1 MKNEGYTYRETL
13 DILKRHGITP
23 RKGFGQN
30 FLTDKNILSK
40 IIDAAKLENGDQVLE
55 IGPGIGTLT
64 RELASK
70 SGRVVCVEIDDRLI
84 PILQDTTSP
93 FSNITIVS
101 GDILRL
107 NLNRLYRDHFREGR
121 IKVVA
126 NLPYYITSP
135 IVMKLLEA
143 EVPLK
148 SAIIMVQK
156 EVALRMSASPGSKD
170 YGALSVAVQFYSSP
184 EMIASVPP
192 TVFIPPPKVSSAIVR
207 LDIKEFSD
215 YRVKDTNL
223 MFSIVKAA
231 FGKRRKTLLN
241 ALVGV
246 RGLETKEKVREA
258 LKSCGI
264 EPERRGETLSVQDF
278 CRLADCIIDSSKESS
293 VIRRQ

>member
-1 MKNEGYTYRETL
+1 MKNEGFTYSETL
-13 DILKRHGITP
+13 DILKRHNITP
-23 RKGFGQN
+23 RKGLGQN

-40 IIDAAKLENGDQVLE
+40 IIDAAELEADDQVLE

-64 RELASK
+64 RELALK

-84 PILQDTTSP
+84 PVLQDTTSC
-93 FSNITIVS
+93 FSNITVVC
-101 GDILRL
+101 GDILKL
-107 NLNRLYRDHFREGR
+107 DLSQLYRKHFQDGR

-135 IVMKLLEA
+135 IVMKLLE
-143 EVPLK
+143 EEIPLK
-148 SAIIMVQK
+148 SIIIMVQK
-156 EVALRMSASPGSKD
+156 EVARRMAASPGNKE
-170 YGALSVAVQFYSSP
+170 YGALSVAVQFYSNP

-192 TVFIPPPKVSSAIVR
+192 TVFIPPPKVSSAVVR
-207 LDIKEFSD
+207 LDIKESPG
-215 YRVKDTNL
+215 YRVKDTSL

-246 RGLETKEKVREA
+246 RGLENKETVREV
-258 LKSCGI
+258 LESCGI

-278 CRLADCIIDSSKESS
+278 CRLADCVFKKL
-293 VIRRQ
+293 